1 MPYKRGGTE
10 RCVSCSATMNI
21 AEDRKGRLFISTES
35 GGINMI
41 ASKDI
46 TGERLSFRHFG
57 KEEGLPTDVLL
68 SVTSCGGKLLLAGN
82 NSIMM
87 LDPDNGSSTSF
98 GKNYFLTDSRFSDA
112 VPMRRP
118 DGNWLFGLQDGM
130 LDINMRGLRKSTFVP
145 NIALT
150 DVCIQGMRKVNAI
163 NALDT
168 LVLSKDER
176 SLTLTFAALDYT
188 SDADIRYMFAL
199 VRDGNDN
206 DVKWNNVGHDH
217 SVTLLDLDLT
227 LL

>member
-1 MPYKRGGTE
+1 MVF
-10 RCVSCSATMNI
+10 RCHTREAGRKDALSCSATMNI

-57 KEEGLPTDVLL
+57 KEDGLPTDVLL

-168 LVLSKDER
+168 LL
-176 SLTLTFAALDYT
+176 
-188 SDADIRYMFAL
+188 
-199 VRDGNDN
+199 
-206 DVKWNNVGHDH
+206 
-217 SVTLLDLDLT
+217 
-227 LL
+227 